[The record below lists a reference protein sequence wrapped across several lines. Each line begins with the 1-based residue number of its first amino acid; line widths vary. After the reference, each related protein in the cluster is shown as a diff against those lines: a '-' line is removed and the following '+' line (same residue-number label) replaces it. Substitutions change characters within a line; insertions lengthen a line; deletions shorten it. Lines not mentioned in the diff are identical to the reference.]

1 MNLSLINILA
11 VGAGGF
17 LGAAGRYVL
26 SALTTQ
32 QFPDSKFP
40 YDTVVVNL
48 LGSLLIGVL
57 LGLFEVKN
65 WMDVQTRLFIFTGI
79 LGGFTTF
86 STFANDTFLLLKNEQ
101 LALGLL
107 NVGAQVIL
115 GVLFVWVGYS
125 IIKLFT

>member
-17 LGAAGRYVL
+17 LGAVGRYVL

-101 LALGLL
+101 LALALL